1 MLKVLASS
9 ITDKTNNKQKGEQ
22 PMNEQIVLK
31 NDHGLGHSNGVQNYM
46 RQATDVAGVCREIVS
61 ATAQKIGTNRYVRV
75 EGWQSI
81 AVAHGCVASARD
93 VEKLEDGYR
102 CIGEV
107 KRMDNG
113 QVISSAEGFLG
124 NDEPMWANRPTYA
137 KRAMCQTRAISRAC
151 RSAFAHIVVL
161 IDKSLSTTPA
171 EEVPHGGFEDINT
184 DKYEKPIK
192 LDTVKSDAISK
203 ADLADITNKL
213 NAVVVKASG
222 GEPRDMELKFGK
234 HKGSTLREIAAF
246 GNKGLDYLEWLSK
259 QDLKPGADGK
269 PYKND
274 IIRNEIIAEILM
286 EVDSIAKGNPNDEIP
301 F

>member
-1 MLKVLASS
+1 M
-9 ITDKTNNKQKGEQ
+9 TDRTKNKQRKNQ
-22 PMNEQIVLK
+22 QMNDQLAVH
-31 NDHGLGHSNGVQNYM
+31 NGNGVSNHI
-46 RQATDVAGVCREIVS
+46 RQATDVAGACRAIVKE
-61 ATAQKIGTNRYVRV
+61 TCQRIGQKDYVRV
-75 EGWQSI
+75 EGWQAI

-93 VEKLEDGYR
+93 VERLEDGYR

-124 NDEPMWANRPTYA
+124 DDEPMWASRPTYA

-171 EEVPHGGFEDINT
+171 EEVPYGGFQDINT
-184 DKYEKPIK
+184 EKFEEAPKAEPAKI
-192 LDTVKSDAISK
+192 TK
-203 ADLADITNKL
+203 ADLADITAKL
-213 NAVVVKASG
+213 NSPNKTNG
-222 GEPRDMELKFGK
+222 TEPRDMELKFGK
-234 HKGSTLREIAAF
+234 YKGSTLRQIAAF
-246 GNKGLDYLEWLSK
+246 GDKGLDYLDWLSK
-259 QDLKPGADGK
+259 QELKPGKDGQ

-274 IIRNEIIAEILM
+274 IIRNEIIQEILM
-286 EVDSIAKGNPNDEIP
+286 ESEALSKGTPDEIP

>member
-1 MLKVLASS
+1 
-9 ITDKTNNKQKGEQ
+9 
-22 PMNEQIVLK
+22 
-31 NDHGLGHSNGVQNYM
+31 
-46 RQATDVAGVCREIVS
+46 
-61 ATAQKIGTNRYVRV
+61 
-75 EGWQSI
+75 
-81 AVAHGCVASARD
+81 
-93 VEKLEDGYR
+93 
-102 CIGEV
+102 
-107 KRMDNG
+107 MDNG

-124 NDEPMWANRPTYA
+124 DDEPMWEKRPTYA

-184 DKYEKPIK
+184 DKYEPAPKPVK
-192 LDTVKSDAISK
+192 LDTVKADFISK

-213 NAVVVKASG
+213 NGVVVKSNG

-234 HKGSTLREIAAF
+234 HKGSTLRQIAML
-246 GNKGLDYLEWLSK
+246 GDKGLDYLEWLSR

-274 IIRNEIIAEILM
+274 IIRNEIIQEILL
-286 EVDSIAKGNPNDEIP
+286 EAESLRKGTPDEIP

>member
-1 MLKVLASS
+1 
-9 ITDKTNNKQKGEQ
+9 
-22 PMNEQIVLK
+22 MNELAVT
-31 NDHGLGHSNGVQNYM
+31 NGNGVSTHI
-46 RQATDVAGVCREIVS
+46 RQATDVAGACRAIVKE
-61 ATAQKIGTNRYVRV
+61 TCQRIGQKDYVRV
-75 EGWQSI
+75 EGWQAI

-93 VEKLEDGYR
+93 VERLEDGYR

-124 NDEPMWANRPTYA
+124 DDEPMWEKRPTYA

-171 EEVPHGGFEDINT
+171 EEVPYGGFQDINT
-184 DKYEKPIK
+184 DKYEETPKPSPAPAQI
-192 LDTVKSDAISK
+192 TK
-203 ADLADITNKL
+203 ADLADITAKINKP
-213 NAVVVKASG
+213 NITNG

-234 HKGSTLREIAAF
+234 HKGSTLREVAAF
-246 GNKGLDYLEWLSK
+246 GDKGLDYLEWLSK
-259 QDLKPGADGK
+259 QELKPGKDGQ

-274 IIRNEIIAEILM
+274 IIRNDIIQEILL
-286 EVDSIAKGNPNDEIP
+286 EAEALSKGNKDNEIP

>member
-1 MLKVLASS
+1 MNDQLTV
-9 ITDKTNNKQKGEQ
+9 TNG
-22 PMNEQIVLK
+22 
-31 NDHGLGHSNGVQNYM
+31 NGVSTHI
-46 RQATDVAGVCREIVS
+46 RQATDVAGACRAIVKE
-61 ATAQKIGTNRYVRV
+61 TCQRIGQKDYVRV
-75 EGWQSI
+75 EGWQAI

-93 VEKLEDGYR
+93 VERLEDGYR

-124 NDEPMWANRPTYA
+124 DDEPMWEKRPTYA

-171 EEVPHGGFEDINT
+171 EEVPYGGFQDINT
-184 DKYEKPIK
+184 DKYEEAQKATPAQI
-192 LDTVKSDAISK
+192 TK
-203 ADLADITNKL
+203 ADLADITAKINKP
-213 NAVVVKASG
+213 NITNG
-222 GEPRDMELKFGK
+222 TEPRDMELKFGK
-234 HKGSTLREIAAF
+234 HKGSTLREVAAF
-246 GNKGLDYLEWLSK
+246 GDKGLDYLEWLSK
-259 QDLKPGADGK
+259 QELKPGKDGQ

-274 IIRNEIIAEILM
+274 IIRNEIIQEILL
-286 EVDSIAKGNPNDEIP
+286 EAEALAKGNKDDEIP

>member
-1 MLKVLASS
+1 MSDNQLVVQ
-9 ITDKTNNKQKGEQ
+9 NG
-22 PMNEQIVLK
+22 
-31 NDHGLGHSNGVQNYM
+31 NGVSTHI
-46 RQATDVAGVCREIVS
+46 RQATDVAGACRAIVKE
-61 ATAQKIGTNRYVRV
+61 TCQRIGQKDHVRV
-75 EGWQSI
+75 EGWQAI

-93 VEKLEDGYR
+93 VERLEDGYR

-124 NDEPMWANRPTYA
+124 DDEAMWASRPTYA
-137 KRAMCQTRAISRAC
+137 KRAMVQTRAISRAC

-161 IDKSLSTTPA
+161 IDSKLSTTPA
-171 EEVPHGGFEDINT
+171 EEIPVGGFEDLNT
-184 DKYEKPIK
+184 DKYEPAPKPVK
-192 LDTVKSDAISK
+192 LDTVKADFISK

-213 NAVVVKASG
+213 NGVVVKSNG

-234 HKGSTLREIAAF
+234 HKGSTLRQIAAF

-274 IIRNEIIAEILM
+274 IIRNEIIAEILA
-286 EVDSIAKGNPNDEIP
+286 EADAIAKGNPNDEIP

>member
-1 MLKVLASS
+1 
-9 ITDKTNNKQKGEQ
+9 
-22 PMNEQIVLK
+22 MNELAVT
-31 NDHGLGHSNGVQNYM
+31 NGNGVSTHI
-46 RQATDVAGVCREIVS
+46 RQATDVAGACRAIVKE
-61 ATAQKIGTNRYVRV
+61 TCQRIGQKDYVRV
-75 EGWQSI
+75 EGWQAI

-93 VEKLEDGYR
+93 VERLEDGYR

-124 NDEPMWANRPTYA
+124 DDEKMWFERPTYA
-137 KRAMCQTRAISRAC
+137 KRAMVQTRAISRAC

-161 IDKSLSTTPA
+161 IDSRLSTTPA
-171 EEVPHGGFEDINT
+171 EEIPIGGFEDINT
-184 DKYEKPIK
+184 NKYEEAHKPVK
-192 LDTVKSDAISK
+192 LDTVKADFISK
-203 ADLADITNKL
+203 ADLADITAKL
-213 NAVVVKASG
+213 NGVAVKTNG

-234 HKGSTLREIAAF
+234 HKGSTLREIADF

-274 IIRNEIIAEILM
+274 IIRNEIIAEILA
-286 EVDSIAKGNPNDEIP
+286 EADSIQKGKPEDEIP

>member
-1 MLKVLASS
+1 MNDQLAVH
-9 ITDKTNNKQKGEQ
+9 NG
-22 PMNEQIVLK
+22 
-31 NDHGLGHSNGVQNYM
+31 NGVSNHI
-46 RQATDVAGVCREIVS
+46 RQATDVAGACRAIVKE
-61 ATAQKIGTNRYVRV
+61 TCQRIGQKDYVRV
-75 EGWQSI
+75 EGWQAI

-93 VEKLEDGYR
+93 VERLEDGYR

-124 NDEPMWANRPTYA
+124 DDEPMWEKRPTYA

-171 EEVPHGGFEDINT
+171 EEVPYGGFQDINT
-184 DKYEKPIK
+184 DKFEEAPKAEPAK
-192 LDTVKSDAISK
+192 ISK
-203 ADLADITNKL
+203 ADLADITAKL
-213 NAVVVKASG
+213 NAPNKTNG
-222 GEPRDMELKFGK
+222 TEPRDMELKFGK
-234 HKGSTLREIAAF
+234 YKGSTLRQIAAF
-246 GNKGLDYLEWLSK
+246 GEKGLDYLEWLSR

-274 IIRNEIIAEILM
+274 IIRNEIIAEILL
-286 EVDSIAKGNPNDEIP
+286 EAESLRKGTPDEIP

>member
-1 MLKVLASS
+1 
-9 ITDKTNNKQKGEQ
+9 
-22 PMNEQIVLK
+22 MNELAVT
-31 NDHGLGHSNGVQNYM
+31 NGNGVSNHI
-46 RQATDVAGVCREIVS
+46 RQATDVAGACRAIVKE
-61 ATAQKIGTNRYVRV
+61 TCQRIGQKDYVRV
-75 EGWQSI
+75 EGWQAI

-93 VEKLEDGYR
+93 VERLEDGYR

-113 QVISSAEGFLG
+113 QVISQAEGFLG
-124 NDEPMWANRPTYA
+124 DDEPMWANRPTYA
-137 KRAMCQTRAISRAC
+137 KRAMVQTRSISRAC

-161 IDKSLSTTPA
+161 IDSKLSTTPA
-171 EEVPHGGFEDINT
+171 EEIPAGGFEDINT

-192 LDTVKSDAISK
+192 PSPAPAQISK
-203 ADLADITNKL
+203 ADLADITAKL
-213 NAVVVKASG
+213 NGVPV

-234 HKGSTLREIAAF
+234 HKGSTLRQIAML
-246 GNKGLDYLEWLSK
+246 GDKGLDYLEWLSR

-274 IIRNEIIAEILM
+274 IIRNEIIAEIML
-286 EVDSIAKGNPNDEIP
+286 EAESLAKGSPDEIP

>member
-1 MLKVLASS
+1 M
-9 ITDKTNNKQKGEQ
+9 NNEIAVHNG
-22 PMNEQIVLK
+22 
-31 NDHGLGHSNGVQNYM
+31 NGVSNHI
-46 RQATDVAGVCREIVS
+46 RQATDVAGACRAIVKE
-61 ATAQKIGTNRYVRV
+61 TCQRIGQKDYVRV
-75 EGWQSI
+75 EGWQAI

-93 VEKLEDGYR
+93 VERLEDGYR

-113 QVISSAEGFLG
+113 QVISQAEGFLG
-124 NDEPMWANRPTYA
+124 DDEPMWEKRPTYA

-184 DKYEKPIK
+184 DKYEKPINPSP
-192 LDTVKSDAISK
+192 VPASISK
-203 ADLADITNKL
+203 ADLADITAKL
-213 NAVVVKASG
+213 NAPNKTNG
-222 GEPRDMELKFGK
+222 TEPRDMELKFGK
-234 HKGSTLREIAAF
+234 YKGSTLRQIAAF
-246 GNKGLDYLEWLSK
+246 GEKGLDYLDWLSK
-259 QDLKPGADGK
+259 QELKPGKDGQ

-274 IIRNEIIAEILM
+274 IIRNEIIQEILL
-286 EVDSIAKGNPNDEIP
+286 ESEALAKGTPDEIP

>member
-1 MLKVLASS
+1 
-9 ITDKTNNKQKGEQ
+9 
-22 PMNEQIVLK
+22 MNELAVT
-31 NDHGLGHSNGVQNYM
+31 NGNGVSTHI
-46 RQATDVAGVCREIVS
+46 RQATDVAGACRAIVKE
-61 ATAQKIGTNRYVRV
+61 TCQRIGQKDYVRV
-75 EGWQSI
+75 EGWQAI

-93 VEKLEDGYR
+93 VERLEDGYR

-124 NDEPMWANRPTYA
+124 DDEKMWFERPTYA
-137 KRAMCQTRAISRAC
+137 KRAMVQTRAISRAC

-161 IDKSLSTTPA
+161 IDSKLSTTPA
-171 EEVPHGGFEDINT
+171 EEIPIGGFEDLNT
-184 DKYEKPIK
+184 DKYEPAPKPVK
-192 LDTVKSDAISK
+192 LDTVKSDSISK
-203 ADLADITNKL
+203 ADLADITARL
-213 NAVVVKASG
+213 NGVAVKTNG
-222 GEPRDMELKFGK
+222 GVPRDMELKFGK

-286 EVDSIAKGNPNDEIP
+286 EADSIAKGNPNDEIP

>member
-1 MLKVLASS
+1 
-9 ITDKTNNKQKGEQ
+9 
-22 PMNEQIVLK
+22 MNEQIVLK
-31 NDHGLGHSNGVQNYM
+31 NDNGLGHSNGVQNYM
-46 RQATDVAGVCREIVS
+46 RQATDVAGVCRAIVME
-61 ATAQKIGTNRYVRV
+61 TAQQIGKGDKKYVRV

-93 VEKLEDGYR
+93 VERLEDGYR

-124 NDEPMWANRPTYA
+124 DDEPMWASRPTYA

-184 DKYEKPIK
+184 HKYEEAPKPVK
-192 LDTVKSDAISK
+192 LDTVKSDSISK
-203 ADLADITNKL
+203 ADLADITAKL
-213 NAVVVKASG
+213 NGVRI

-234 HKGSTLREIAAF
+234 HKGSTLRQIAML
-246 GNKGLDYLEWLSK
+246 GDKGLDYLEWLSR

-274 IIRNEIIAEILM
+274 IIRNEIIAEILL
-286 EVDSIAKGNPNDEIP
+286 EAESLRKGTPDEIP

>member
-1 MLKVLASS
+1 
-9 ITDKTNNKQKGEQ
+9 
-22 PMNEQIVLK
+22 MNELAVT
-31 NDHGLGHSNGVQNYM
+31 NGNGVSTHI
-46 RQATDVAGVCREIVS
+46 RQATDVAGACRAIVKE
-61 ATAQKIGTNRYVRV
+61 TCQRIGQKDYVRV
-75 EGWQSI
+75 EGWQAI

-93 VEKLEDGYR
+93 VERLEDGYR

-124 NDEPMWANRPTYA
+124 DDEPMWANRPTYA

-184 DKYEKPIK
+184 HKYEEAPKPVK
-192 LDTVKSDAISK
+192 QDTVKSDSISK
-203 ADLADITNKL
+203 ADLADITAKL
-213 NAVVVKASG
+213 NGVAVKTNG

-234 HKGSTLREIAAF
+234 HKGSTLRQIAAF

-274 IIRNEIIAEILM
+274 IIRNEIITEILA
-286 EVDSIAKGNPNDEIP
+286 EADAIAKGNPNDEIP

>member
-1 MLKVLASS
+1 MQKASGY
-9 ITDKTNNKQKGEQ
+9 IKTTTTTNQERTTQ
-22 PMNEQIVLK
+22 MNELAIT
-31 NDHGLGHSNGVQNYM
+31 NGNGVSTHI
-46 RQATDVAGVCREIVS
+46 RQATDVAGACRAIVKE
-61 ATAQKIGTNRYVRV
+61 TCQRIGQKDYVRV
-75 EGWQSI
+75 EGWQAI

-93 VEKLEDGYR
+93 VERVEDGYR

-124 NDEPMWANRPTYA
+124 DDEPMWEKRPTYA

-171 EEVPHGGFEDINT
+171 EEVPYGGFQDINA
-184 DKYEKPIK
+184 DKYEESPKPANSIR
-192 LDTVKSDAISK
+192 K
-203 ADLADITNKL
+203 ADLADITAKL
-213 NAVVVKASG
+213 NGVTVKNNG
-222 GEPRDMELKFGK
+222 NEPRDMELKFGK
-234 HKGSTLREIAAF
+234 HKGSTLRQVAAF
-246 GNKGLDYLEWLSK
+246 GDKGLDYLEWLMK
-259 QDLKPGADGK
+259 QELKPGADGK

-274 IIRNEIIAEILM
+274 IIRNEIIQEILL
-286 EVDSIAKGNPNDEIP
+286 EAEALAKGNPNDEIP

>member
-22 PMNEQIVLK
+22 PMNELAVT
-31 NDHGLGHSNGVQNYM
+31 NGNGVQNYM

-192 LDTVKSDAISK
+192 LDTVKSDTISK

-286 EVDSIAKGNPNDEIP
+286 EADSIAKGNPNDEIP

>member
-1 MLKVLASS
+1 MS
-9 ITDKTNNKQKGEQ
+9 
-22 PMNEQIVLK
+22 EQIVLK

-46 RQATDVAGVCREIVS
+46 RQATDVAGVCRAIVME
-61 ATAQKIGTNRYVRV
+61 TAQQIGKGDKKYVRV

-93 VEKLEDGYR
+93 VERLEDGYR

-124 NDEPMWANRPTYA
+124 DDEPMWASRPTYA

-171 EEVPHGGFEDINT
+171 EEVPHGGFDDINT
-184 DKYEKPIK
+184 HKYEKP
-192 LDTVKSDAISK
+192 S
-203 ADLADITNKL
+203 
-213 NAVVVKASG
+213 
-222 GEPRDMELKFGK
+222 
-234 HKGSTLREIAAF
+234 
-246 GNKGLDYLEWLSK
+246 
-259 QDLKPGADGK
+259 Q
-269 PYKND
+269 
-274 IIRNEIIAEILM
+274 
-286 EVDSIAKGNPNDEIP
+286 
-301 F
+301 

>member
-1 MLKVLASS
+1 MPKASAYS
-9 ITDKTNNKQKGEQ
+9 MTDRRNNKPRKNQQ
-22 PMNEQIVLK
+22 MNDQLAVH
-31 NDHGLGHSNGVQNYM
+31 NGNGVSNHI
-46 RQATDVAGVCREIVS
+46 RQATDVAGACRAIVKE
-61 ATAQKIGTNRYVRV
+61 TCQRIGQKDYVRV
-75 EGWQSI
+75 EGWQAI

-93 VEKLEDGYR
+93 VERLEDGYR

-124 NDEPMWANRPTYA
+124 DDEKMWFERPTYA
-137 KRAMCQTRAISRAC
+137 KRAMVQTRAISRAC

-161 IDKSLSTTPA
+161 IDSKLSTTPA
-171 EEVPHGGFEDINT
+171 EEIPIGGFEDINT
-184 DKYEKPIK
+184 DKYEQAPKPVK
-192 LDTVKSDAISK
+192 LDTVKSDSISK
-203 ADLADITNKL
+203 ADLADITAKL
-213 NAVVVKASG
+213 NGVAVKTNG

-234 HKGSTLREIAAF
+234 HKGSTLRQIAAF

-274 IIRNEIIAEILM
+274 IIRNEIIAEILA
-286 EVDSIAKGNPNDEIP
+286 EADAIAKGNPNDEIP

>member
-1 MLKVLASS
+1 
-9 ITDKTNNKQKGEQ
+9 
-22 PMNEQIVLK
+22 MNELAVT
-31 NDHGLGHSNGVQNYM
+31 NGNGVSTHI
-46 RQATDVAGVCREIVS
+46 RQATDVAGACRAIVKE
-61 ATAQKIGTNRYVRV
+61 TCQRIGQKDYVRV
-75 EGWQSI
+75 EGWQAI

-93 VEKLEDGYR
+93 VERLEDGYR

-124 NDEPMWANRPTYA
+124 DDEKMWFERPTYA
-137 KRAMCQTRAISRAC
+137 KRAMVQTRAISRAC

-161 IDKSLSTTPA
+161 IDSKLSTTPA
-171 EEVPHGGFEDINT
+171 EEIPVGGFEDLNT
-184 DKYEKPIK
+184 DKYEQAPKPVK
-192 LDTVKSDAISK
+192 LDKVKSDSISK
-203 ADLADITNKL
+203 ADLADITAKL
-213 NAVVVKASG
+213 NGVAVKANG

-234 HKGSTLREIAAF
+234 HKGSTLRQIAAF

-274 IIRNEIIAEILM
+274 IIRNEIISEILA
-286 EVDSIAKGNPNDEIP
+286 EADAIAKGNPNDEIP

>member
-1 MLKVLASS
+1 
-9 ITDKTNNKQKGEQ
+9 
-22 PMNEQIVLK
+22 MNEQIVLK

-46 RQATDVAGVCREIVS
+46 RQATDVAGVCRAIVIE
-61 ATAQKIGTNRYVRV
+61 TAQQIGKGDKKYVRV

-93 VEKLEDGYR
+93 VERLEDGYR

-124 NDEPMWANRPTYA
+124 DDEPMWASRPTYA
-137 KRAMCQTRAISRAC
+137 KRAMVQTRAISRAC

-161 IDKSLSTTPA
+161 IDSRLSTTPA
-171 EEVPHGGFEDINT
+171 EEVPYGGFQDINT
-184 DKYEKPIK
+184 EKFEEAPK
-192 LDTVKSDAISK
+192 AEPAKISK
-203 ADLADITNKL
+203 ADLADITAKL
-213 NAVVVKASG
+213 NSPNKTNG
-222 GEPRDMELKFGK
+222 TEPRDMELKFGK
-234 HKGSTLREIAAF
+234 YKGSTLRQIAAF
-246 GNKGLDYLEWLSK
+246 GEKGLDYLDWLSK
-259 QDLKPGADGK
+259 QELKPGKDGQ

-274 IIRNEIIAEILM
+274 IIRNEIIQEILL
-286 EVDSIAKGNPNDEIP
+286 ESEALSKGTPDEIP

>member
-1 MLKVLASS
+1 MSDNQLVVQ
-9 ITDKTNNKQKGEQ
+9 NG
-22 PMNEQIVLK
+22 
-31 NDHGLGHSNGVQNYM
+31 NGVSTHI
-46 RQATDVAGVCREIVS
+46 RQATDVAGACRAIVKE
-61 ATAQKIGTNRYVRV
+61 TCQRIGQKDYVRV
-75 EGWQSI
+75 EGWQAI

-93 VEKLEDGYR
+93 VERLEDGYR

-124 NDEPMWANRPTYA
+124 DDEKMWFERPTYA
-137 KRAMCQTRAISRAC
+137 KRAMVQTRAISRAC

-161 IDKSLSTTPA
+161 IDSKLSTTPA
-171 EEVPHGGFEDINT
+171 EEIPVGGFEDINT
-184 DKYEKPIK
+184 DKYEPAPKPVK
-192 LDTVKSDAISK
+192 LDTVKADFISK
-203 ADLADITNKL
+203 ADLADITAKL
-213 NAVVVKASG
+213 NGVAVKTNG

-234 HKGSTLREIAAF
+234 HKGSTLRQIAAF

-274 IIRNEIIAEILM
+274 IIRNEIIAEILA
-286 EVDSIAKGNPNDEIP
+286 EADAIAKGNPNDEIP